1 VQDLHVTFS
10 GNPQR
15 TLDVPVTEV
24 DIYRTH
30 DEGAAETQERVR
42 RLTYRVESLLMRG
55 FIALSWGVAIEDGS
69 KGVYIGGWR
78 TIEVS
83 SARSINI
90 ILVTTFDRFT
100 RSFFYFF
107 SFDRI
112 TCV

>member
-69 KGVYIGGWR
+69 IGVYLGGWR

-83 SARSINI
+83 SSRAS
-90 ILVTTFDRFT
+90 
-100 RSFFYFF
+100 
-107 SFDRI
+107 
-112 TCV
+112 